1 MTFAFHL
8 LIVLFAGCFL
18 GRYSEGFKNGMINQ
32 HMRFRRFFFPPLKG
46 YEYIIQVKAANQRA
60 AASDSNLFLDIYGSK
75 GTASK
80 LKLGNLMTFNDFQSG
95 KTDQFKVK
103 LRDLGEIRKI
113 TLGHHNFAR
122 KPNWYLDRITIK
134 AHDGNNYKFICNCTI
149 MKIKQL
155 FPEGKKPPV
164 VPAPGGCGGIFTD
177 ASHCWPFDDE
187 IAEESPDLK
196 GSSPAELED
205 GARIADSVARVYVA
219 STLDKG
225 SWINMGN
232 FKGKCISEPNLC
244 RTGVTMIFWAN
255 IETSEISADPA
266 TSQYVFSSGGYDR
279 RSQGFSFFHKNN
291 SYVLQ
296 VVNGRKKW
304 REEIPLSRMPSDCW
318 FSFAF
323 TWSKAQ
329 GMRHFIN
336 GKPDGQPILQPV
348 DANVQHVNR
357 FHGFRISKPNSNNNI
372 EEMMPMKIDQF
383 VTWGKVLSEAQ
394 ILQAF
399 KEGGEA
405 SCNKGNA
412 SNLQACNPTPCFNG
426 GTCKIDV
433 DEPRGYRCV
442 CPEGFAGLQCEL
454 YEEEPTQGSSTAAP
468 TSSAPTTKASPGTSA
483 TTNVSSTAVP
493 TATAQTTVGASS
505 TSGTNAATTVVA
517 STEGPTNTGGPTTAP
532 VSTSA
537 TTLTGKPTSPG
548 GGSAAP
554 STGPTSSSTTERP
567 APTGGSTVN
576 PTSGES
582 LTTAPTTKEPTGEGT
597 KSQTSATSATPTTA
611 KPTIVGGS
619 TKKPTTGV
627 ISTSS
632 PTTPGGSTNKPGTEG
647 ATTSSP
653 STSGVSP
660 KTVPTTAP
668 PVSGGPTTAGSKT
681 AKPTAVGASKSVPTT
696 PGVSTTKTPT
706 TAPATTGGLTTAGG
720 STRKPIAGGKTT
732 KMPTSPG
739 ASTTK
744 SPTTA
749 PTITGGPTTGGGSTG
764 KPTVGGKTTKLP
776 TSPGASTTKS
786 PTTAPTITGGPTTG
800 GGSTGKP
807 TVGGKTTKLP
817 TSPGAST
824 TKSPTT
830 APTITG
836 GPTTGG
842 GSTGKPTVGGKTT
855 KLPTS
860 PGASTT
866 KSPTTAPTITGGPTT
881 SGGSTGKPIAGGK
894 TTKMPTSPGAST
906 TKSPTTA
913 PTMTGGPTTGG
924 GSTGKP
930 TVVGETTKPPTPGIS
945 TKTAPTAAP
954 PTAGGP
960 TTAGRSTKKPTSGA
974 QTTAIPAT
982 LGASTR
988 KAPTTAT
995 PTSKGPTTGS
1005 SSKSSAT
1012 PTTFKPTS
1020 AGSSTSSPTTIGA
1033 STATPTASGGSTR
1046 NATTIK
1052 GSSGK
1057 PTSKPTAGGETTAG
1071 TTVGGST
1078 GIGGSTRRPTTVST
1092 ASPRI
1097 TEVTGGST
1105 PAGAPTAGGGS
1116 KNPTTAETTAAAPT
1130 TSPTLPGGS
1139 SRIPTSGG
1147 ASIGGTTTISTPAP
1161 VTQPVTLQIKLEI
1174 KILINDLI
1182 QEIDNFRRLHQA
1194 PDVKLSVT
1202 LSQVANQWAN
1212 KIANEGVERI
1222 DPNSNYGQLVCSHN
1236 AGGNTAK
1243 ACVVKWYGAI
1253 KFFDWSNPKLTK
1265 NASPFTQLVWRN
1277 NSAIGVGVAKGG
1289 GGIKK
1294 QNVGG
1299 KNFIVV
1305 LFEPGQ
1311 NDAGDIKDNVRA
1323 ATGISEPDPGAAC
1336 PKGYSKVPQG
1346 SRSCFKVNTT
1356 PLTWDD
1362 SIYGCALDNGS
1373 LASLQ
1378 SKEEADLVVSLIRA
1392 SNESE
1397 AWIGLHDSSSEGR
1410 YVWLDG
1416 SAIPFSEWLQGEPNG
1431 RTSENC
1437 IIQSKGTFLS
1447 GWADRPCSEKK
1458 AFVCEVPVPGYT
1470 NYKLSFLMTEP
1481 QTHHYQNSA
1490 YSQPF
1495 YPGSYSMCLPYIQS
1509 GNELL
1514 KETII
1519 RYFQTKNMFVQP
1531 VINTIRC
1538 MNNGSSFLE
1547 VTVKLGPG
1555 DVSQSIESLQASIKE
1570 NDGVLDL
1577 ASGAKAKLVSVEI
1590 LSPGVSYCP
1599 NHCTTTSCQPGCDQ
1613 FCCIQ
1618 SSAGHYQP
1626 QMPYQPPLQQQYQQR
1641 YQQPPYQPQ
1650 QQQYHQPYQPQ
1661 YQQPY
1666 PQSASYNNRGPWQC
1680 PLACTRSGSQC
1691 PAYCSPRCC
1700 KKRLRIKIH
1709 RF

>member
-103 LRDLGEIRKI
+103 LRDLGKIRKI
-113 TLGHHNFAR
+113 TLGHDNFAR

-134 AHDGNNYKFICNCTI
+134 AHDGNNYKFICNCTV

-219 STLDKG
+219 STLDRG

-336 GKPDGQPILQPV
+336 GKPGGQPILQPV

-483 TTNVSSTAVP
+483 TTSVSSTAVP
-493 TATAQTTVGASS
+493 TAIAQTTVGASS

-554 STGPTSSSTTERP
+554 STGPTSLSTTERP
-567 APTGGSTVN
+567 ALTGGSTVN

-619 TKKPTTGV
+619 TKNPTTGV

-632 PTTPGGSTNKPGTEG
+632 PTTSGGSTNKPGTEG
-647 ATTSSP
+647 ATTSPP

-668 PVSGGPTTAGSKT
+668 PMSGGPTTAGSKT

-696 PGVSTTKTPT
+696 PGVSTTKTLT

-739 ASTTK
+739 ASTNK

-786 PTTAPTITGGPTTG
+786 PTTAPTI
-800 GGSTGKP
+800 
-807 TVGGKTTKLP
+807 
-817 TSPGAST
+817 
-824 TKSPTT
+824 
-830 APTITG
+830 
-836 GPTTGG
+836 
-842 GSTGKPTVGGKTT
+842 
-855 KLPTS
+855 
-860 PGASTT
+860 
-866 KSPTTAPTITGGPTT
+866 
-881 SGGSTGKPIAGGK
+881 
-894 TTKMPTSPGAST
+894 
-906 TKSPTTA
+906 
-913 PTMTGGPTTGG
+913 TGGPTTGG

-1005 SSKSSAT
+1005 SSKSSESATTAT

-1046 NATTIK
+1046 KATTVK
-1052 GSSGK
+1052 GSRGR
-1057 PTSKPTAGGETTAG
+1057 PTSKPTAGGETTGG

-1078 GIGGSTRRPTTVST
+1078 GIGGSTRKPTTVST
-1092 ASPRI
+1092 ASPSI
-1097 TEVTGGST
+1097 TGGVTGGST

-1116 KNPTTAETTAAAPT
+1116 KNPTTAETTSAAPT

-1139 SRIPTSGG
+1139 SKIPTSGG
-1147 ASIGGTTTISTPAP
+1147 ARIGGTTTISTPAP
-1161 VTQPVTLQIKLEI
+1161 VAQPVTLQIKLEI
-1174 KILINDLI
+1174 KILIDDLI

-1236 AGGNTAK
+1236 SGGNTAK

-1265 NASPFTQLVWRN
+1265 NASPFTQLVWKN
-1277 NSAIGVGVAKGG
+1277 NSAIGVGVARGG

-1336 PKGYSKVPQG
+1336 PKGYSKVPEG

-1481 QTHHYQNSA
+1481 QTHPYQNSA

-1618 SSAGHYQP
+1618 SAAGHYQS
-1626 QMPYQPPLQQQYQQR
+1626 QMPYQPPFQQQYQQR